1 MTLPVVP
8 AEPGLFAANASG
20 KGEGAILNQDG
31 ITINSASNPAAAGS
45 TIQLFG
51 TGGGVTVPPS
61 IDGALNPMSSTGAL
75 ALVTTATVGGQPATV
90 LYAGPAPNLVSGIIQ
105 INVTLPS
112 GTPSG
117 NVPVI
122 VTIGCPSAPLLVPA
136 ACAGFPGYT
145 ASSQTTI
152 TVAVQ

>member
-8 AEPGLFAANASG
+8 AEPGLFTANATG

-31 ITINSASNPAAAGS
+31 SVNSATNPAAAGS
-45 TIQLFG
+45 TIQIFG

-61 IDGALNPMSSTGAL
+61 TDGALNPLTSTGAL
-75 ALVTTATVGGQPATV
+75 ALATTATVGGQKATV
-90 LYAGPAPNLVSGIIQ
+90 TYAGPAPNLVSGIIQ
-105 INVTLPS
+105 VNVTLPS

-117 NVPVI
+117 NVPV
-122 VTIGCPSAPLLVPA
+122 VVQVGTV
-136 ACAGFPGYT
+136 
-145 ASSQTTI
+145 SSQTV